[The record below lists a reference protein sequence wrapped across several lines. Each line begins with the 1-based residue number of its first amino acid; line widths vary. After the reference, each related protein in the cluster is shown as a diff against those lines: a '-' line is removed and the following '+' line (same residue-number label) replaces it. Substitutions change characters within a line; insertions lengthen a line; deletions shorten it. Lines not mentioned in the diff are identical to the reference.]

1 MLLTSV
7 PFEHHHMISM
17 IILRTTWSSSI
28 DMSDGMHRVFTTFC
42 IVMKRKL
49 KVSSDG
55 QQFRKYQQNE
65 QSSLT
70 SNIKHKQITINH
82 RLYVP

>member
-1 MLLTSV
+1 
-7 PFEHHHMISM
+7 M

-65 QSSLT
+65 QSSHI
-70 SNIKHKQITINH
+70 SIDEDHVVRNIIIDIMW
-82 RLYVP
+82 